1 MPESK
6 STPAKSLNEKDLGE
20 DIEQTKQVYNSL
32 QDKVKILFDDL
43 VRDKLNLELQMI
55 ESKKFRLAVD
65 NASDTIIITD
75 PDGIIVFANKATEG
89 VTGYQI
95 PEILGKKAGGRD
107 LWGNHMKPEFYQKMW
122 ETIKVGKQTF
132 RGEINNKR
140 KNGEDY
146 AAEINIAPILDDNGE
161 ILFFVSIERDITK
174 EKEMEKMKNEFIS
187 LVSHQLR
194 TPLTGI
200 RWFVELLMR
209 NKEKNLTP
217 QQLDFLE
224 QISGSNQRMIK
235 LVNDILDISHIETGR
250 KFEIIKT
257 NFLFNQL
264 ISEILT
270 ENISLIETKQLKIVN
285 QIPKTLSIYADY
297 VKIKQVM
304 QNLISNATK
313 YTPAGKT
320 ITLAVSEK
328 NNQDAI
334 IMVKDEGIGIPAYQK
349 EKLFEKFFRAD
360 NASTQDPNGSGLGL
374 YIARELVRAHG
385 GEMWFDTEENK
396 GTTFYFK
403 VALKGEDQ
411 TPPAKP
417 TLTNN

>member
-1 MPESK
+1 MADTK
-6 STPAKSLNEKDLGE
+6 NTTGIFNEKDFGE
-20 DIEQTKQVYNSL
+20 DIERTKQIYGSL
-32 QDKVKILFDDL
+32 QEKVKILFDDL

-65 NASDTIIITD
+65 SASDTIIITD
-75 PDGIIVFANKATEG
+75 PDATIVYANRATEI

-95 PEILGKKAGGRD
+95 PEILGKKAGGKD
-107 LWGNHMKPEFYQKMW
+107 LWGNHMSPEFYQKMW
-122 ETIKVGKQTF
+122 EIIKIKKEPF
-132 RGEINNKR
+132 RGEINNVR
-140 KNGEDY
+140 KNGENY
-146 AAEINIAPILDDNGE
+146 TAELNIAPVLDENE
-161 ILFFVSIERDITK
+161 SILFFVGIERDITK

-200 RWFVELLMR
+200 RWFTELILR
-209 NKEKNLTP
+209 NKENNLNP
-217 QQLDFLE
+217 QQIDFLN

-250 KFEIIKT
+250 KFEVIKA
-257 NFLFNQL
+257 NFLLSQVIDEVL
-264 ISEILT
+264 SE
-270 ENISLIETKQLKIVN
+270 NVSLIETKKLKIVN
-285 QIPKTLSIYADY
+285 QIPKTLSIFADY
-297 VKIKQVM
+297 VKIKQVL

-313 YTPAGKT
+313 YTPESKSIT
-320 ITLAVSEK
+320 IAVSEK
-328 NNQDAI
+328 NNQEAV

-349 EKLFEKFFRAD
+349 ERLFEKFFRAD
-360 NASTQDPNGSGLGL
+360 NASSQDPNGSGLGL

-403 VALKGEDQ
+403 LALKGEEV
-411 TPPAKP
+411 PKN
-417 TLTNN
+417 TNKEIK